1 MTDSEKTAA
10 ERPGGDGAAP
20 PDRPR
25 RRRRVRVIE
34 VLDDEDLDEVL
45 DAIEAEE
52 EQDAEPAPRPVNGTK
67 ARPAEEDDEDAK
79 GAKEGAGVKEDNGVK
94 EDSGAKVVKDEDDEG
109 DEEAGSDAEDTA
121 TTRKLARRAAASS
134 ASGDGAGTHGTF
146 LGLAR
151 TQAVVVVLL
160 VAVLATLA
168 IWQWRSASAQS
179 STGDAREEVA
189 KVASAYGDAAL
200 SYNASNYQEQ
210 MDKAQKLMGG
220 DLLETFKTQTLPNL
234 GSTFKDNPDVALTS
248 KTNQVFVGSVD
259 DRFATAVISVD
270 ITIRNKEQSTDQPA
284 TLLRLALSKIDGEWK
299 VTRQYASGVNDQN
312 RDGGTLGNVP
322 GGTPSPSPSATSTGK
337 DAKSGKDDKSGDGN

>member
-67 ARPAEEDDEDAK
+67 ARPAKKAPPADQAAEDDEDD
-79 GAKEGAGVKEDNGVK
+79 GEEGAAE
-94 EDSGAKVVKDEDDEG
+94 
-109 DEEAGSDAEDTA
+109 DAEDAATPRRPARKTTA
-121 TTRKLARRAAASS
+121 SPATASADTSADADADTSADAPAPKDERPARQ
-134 ASGDGAGTHGTF
+134 TF
-146 LGLAR
+146 LGLG
-151 TQAVVVVLL
+151 TGQAVAVVLL

-168 IWQWRSASAQS
+168 VWQWRSASARS
-179 STGDAREEVA
+179 STEDARDEVA
-189 KVASAYGDAAL
+189 RVASAYGDAAL
-200 SYNASNYQEQ
+200 TYNASNYRQN
-210 MDKAQKLMGG
+210 MAQAQRLMGG
-220 DLLETFKTQTLPNL
+220 DLLEYTKSTLLSNLDSLFKNSPN
-234 GSTFKDNPDVALTS
+234 GEFRSRTS
-248 KTNQVFVGSVD
+248 QVFVGTVD
-259 DRFATAVISVD
+259 ERFATAVISVD
-270 ITIRNKEQSTDQPA
+270 ITVSNAGQSAEEPA